1 MPSKK
6 WSDMRFGLALC
17 FTLTACG
24 ASGPQEEVVAHVG
37 DAHLEAS
44 ALEALLPYGASEED
58 RQRAITDWIGRELL
72 YQEAIDR
79 GLHESLR
86 LQQQL
91 ERTRRNLL
99 VAALLDDELG
109 NEEVDVTETEI
120 QRYYDGNAELFRRE
134 APEVQARHILL
145 SSQRQANARRND
157 LRRGADFADVARS
170 HSEDVDTRDSGGEL
184 GVFSRADD
192 AALWSACQDLELNT
206 PSQPIRTEYGYH
218 LIEVQARYEASSVR
232 PLEQVRGQIV
242 EKLVWQKHRQR
253 MDQLVKTLKNREDW
267 GINAQ

>member
-1 MPSKK
+1 
-6 WSDMRFGLALC
+6 MRLGFALC
-17 FTLTACG
+17 LLLIGCG
-24 ASGPQEEVVAHVG
+24 GSEPREEVVAHVG
-37 DAHLEAS
+37 DAYLKAS

-58 RQRAITDWIGRELL
+58 RQQAIRDWIGSELL
-72 YQEAIDR
+72 YRESIER

-109 NEEVDVTETEI
+109 RKEVDITESEI
-120 QRYYDGNAELFRRE
+120 QRYYDENSELFGRE
-134 APEVQARHILL
+134 VPEIQARHILL
-145 SSQRQANARRND
+145 SSQRQANARWND
-157 LRRGADFADVARS
+157 LRRGADFGDLARS

-184 GVFSRADD
+184 GVFTRADD
-192 AALWSACQDLELNT
+192 AALWNACEDLELSA

-218 LIEVQARYEASSVR
+218 LIEVQARYATESIR

-253 MDQLVKTLKNREDW
+253 MDQLVETLKNREDW